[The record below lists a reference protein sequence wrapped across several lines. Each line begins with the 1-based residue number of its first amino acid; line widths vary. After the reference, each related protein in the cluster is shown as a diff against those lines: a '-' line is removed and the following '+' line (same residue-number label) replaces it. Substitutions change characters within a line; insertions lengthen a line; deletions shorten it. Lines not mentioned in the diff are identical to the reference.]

1 MTDDDEEDDMGTRVR
16 LLDDSMCVEA
26 RYFGVVTAEDLRSAF
41 DDAFDLMRQHDVW
54 LILAD
59 TSELTTDPSVFA
71 LYDVAARVADADAGL
86 ARRFREAVVAP
97 PGAQSEESARF
108 FEDAMV
114 NRGLVAR
121 VFTDRDAAA
130 AWLTEQARDLIA

>member
-1 MTDDDEEDDMGTRVR
+1 MGTSVR
-16 LLDDSMCVEA
+16 LLDTPVCIEA
-26 RYFGVVTAEDLRSAF
+26 RYFGVVTPEDLTTAF
-41 DDAFDLMRQHDVW
+41 DGAFALMREHDIW

-59 TSELTTDPSVFA
+59 TSELTSDPSVFD
-71 LYDVAARVADADAGL
+71 LYDVAAQIAHAGI

>member
-1 MTDDDEEDDMGTRVR
+1 VTPADLITALDDVFALAREED
-16 LLDDSMCVEA
+16 L
-26 RYFGVVTAEDLRSAF
+26 
-41 DDAFDLMRQHDVW
+41 W

-59 TSELTTDPSVFA
+59 TSELTSDPSVFA
-71 LYDVAARVADADAGL
+71 LYDVAAQIADAGV

-97 PGAQSEESARF
+97 PGAASADSARF

-121 VFTDRDAAA
+121 VFGSRGAAET
-130 AWLTEQARDLIA
+130 WLCGQARGLSA

>member
-1 MTDDDEEDDMGTRVR
+1 MSTSVR
-16 LLDDSMCVEA
+16 LLDDPACIEVRFFGDVTPADLNTAFEA
-26 RYFGVVTAEDLRSAF
+26 VLALAREEDL
-41 DDAFDLMRQHDVW
+41 W

-59 TSELTTDPSVFA
+59 TSELTSDPTVFA
-71 LYDVAARVADADAGL
+71 LYDVAAQVADAGV

-97 PGAQSEESARF
+97 PGAASADSARF

-121 VFTDRDAAA
+121 VFGDRVAAE
-130 AWLTEQARDLIA
+130 AWLGEQARGLSA